1 MPVGEI
7 VGEFIAEIVLRP
19 VAAVITHVFGAL
31 GYFTGAAFFTIVTFG
46 RLPLAPLDFLFDAG
60 RFDKKRKFGLGLWMD
75 QPGKR
80 RALKAGWV
88 CLAGLLLWIAI
99 GIGFYQV
106 MKGRQARSEASPPAV
121 LDESKPRPSR

>member
-19 VAAVITHVFGAL
+19 VATVVTHVFGAL
-31 GYFTGAAFFTIVTFG
+31 GYFTGAAFLTIITFG

-60 RFDKKRKFGLGLWMD
+60 RFDKKRKFAPGLWMD

-88 CLAGLLLWIAI
+88 CLVGLLLWIAI
-99 GIGFYQV
+99 GIGVHQV
-106 MKGRQARSEASPPAV
+106 MKGRQARSEASLPVASG
-121 LDESKPRPSR
+121 EC